1 MKGKGPNVP
10 AIESPNTPPTTVEV
24 NSAPG
29 ESTLARKAT
38 KIVEFVASTEKEML
52 GCCDDAEVLIDKCRK
67 TKDEKVCQEATRE
80 MAMCMH
86 YQQETSDW

>member
-1 MKGKGPNVP
+1 MKGKGRNVP
-10 AIESPNTPPTTVEV
+10 AIESPNSAPAPVEIN
-24 NSAPG
+24 NSAG

-38 KIVEFVASTEKEML
+38 KIMQFVASTEKEML
-52 GCCDDAEVLIDKCRK
+52 GCCDDAEALIEKCRT

-80 MAMCMH
+80 VAMCMH